1 MADIE
6 TIARG
11 EDSRLVE
18 LRRFVI
24 RDRQAF
30 AAIWAAHAGPN
41 AIVPVVD
48 FETRMVAAVFSG
60 TRPTPGYGI
69 EITGTT
75 REGSALVIVI
85 AERQPD
91 PSQVVAQVV
100 VSPFHV
106 VTLPRD
112 EGEVRFSVPDPHG
125 QHTIVFKSPRRASN
139 AVRAASLPVPSSSHV
154 AAAGV
159 TDPRSS
165 LTGLTPRIAATLAY
179 LAGPFSGALLLA
191 SERENA
197 FVRFHAWQA
206 LVGLGVLGIAAVSF
220 LGLAFVLLIV
230 SPTAFWAMFWLA
242 AVTGV
247 AWVGVWA
254 LCVLNAYRGRVVKL
268 PFAGAFAEKHAA
280 RRPTSPL
287 AFEAQ

>member
-6 TIARG
+6 TLARG

-60 TRPTPGYGI
+60 TGPTPGYGI

-75 REGSALVIVI
+75 REGSALVIVV

-91 PSQVVAQVV
+91 PSQVVAQVL

-112 EGEVRFSVPDPHG
+112 DGEVRFSVPDPHG
-125 QHTIVFKSPRRASN
+125 QHTIVFKSSRRASN

-206 LVGLGVLGIAAVSF
+206 LVGLGILGIAAVSF

-254 LCVLNAYRGRVVKL
+254 LCVLNAYRGRMVKL

>member
-18 LRRFVI
+18 PRRFVI

-30 AAIWAAHAGPN
+30 AAIWAAHAGPD
-41 AIVPVVD
+41 AVVPAVD
-48 FETRMVAAVFSG
+48 FDTRMVAAVFSG
-60 TRPTPGYGI
+60 MRPTPGYGI
-69 EITGTT
+69 EITGTK

-91 PSQVVAQVV
+91 ASQVVAQVV

-112 EGEVRFSVPDPHG
+112 DGEVRFNVPDPLG
-125 QHTIVFKSPRRASN
+125 QHTIVFKSSRRTPH
-139 AVRAASLPVPSSSHV
+139 AVRAASLPVPSSSHIT
-154 AAAGV
+154 AAAV
-159 TDPRSS
+159 ADPPSS
-165 LTGLTPRIAATLAY
+165 LTGLTPRSAATLAY

-191 SERENA
+191 SEPENV

-206 LVGLGVLGIAAVSF
+206 LLGLGILGIAAVSF

-242 AVTGV
+242 AATGV
-247 AWVGVWA
+247 GWVGVWA
-254 LCVLNAYRGRVVKL
+254 LCLLNAYRGRVVKL
-268 PFAGAFAEKHAA
+268 PFAGAFAERHAA
-280 RRPTSPL
+280 RRSTSPL

>member
-6 TIARG
+6 TLARG

-60 TRPTPGYGI
+60 TGPTPGYGI

-75 REGSALVIVI
+75 REGSALVIVV

-91 PSQVVAQVV
+91 PSQVVAQVL

-112 EGEVRFSVPDPHG
+112 DGEVRFSVPDPHG
-125 QHTIVFKSPRRASN
+125 QHTIVFKSSRRASN

-206 LVGLGVLGIAAVSF
+206 LVGLGILGIVAVSF

-254 LCVLNAYRGRVVKL
+254 LCVLNAYRGRMVKL

>member
-1 MADIE
+1 MSGIE

-24 RDRQAF
+24 RDPQSF
-30 AAIWAAHAGPN
+30 AAIWSAHAGQDAVAP
-41 AIVPVVD
+41 AVD
-48 FETRMVAAVFSG
+48 FDRLMVAAVFSG

-69 EITGTT
+69 EVTGTR
-75 REGSALVIVI
+75 REGSDLVILVE
-85 AERQPD
+85 ERQPD
-91 PSQVVAQVV
+91 PSHVAAQVL

-112 EGEVRFSVPDPHG
+112 DGSVRFNVPDPNG
-125 QHTIVFKSPRRASN
+125 QHTIIFKAPGRASN
-139 AVRAASLPVPSSSHV
+139 PVRAASLPVPSGSRIPDAALSDPPSSH
-154 AAAGV
+154 
-159 TDPRSS
+159 
-165 LTGLTPRIAATLAY
+165 TGLRPRIAASLAY

-191 SERENA
+191 NEREHP

-206 LVGLGVLGIAAVSF
+206 VVGLGLLGVAAFSF

-247 AWVGVWA
+247 ALVGVWA
-254 LCVLNAYRGRVVKL
+254 LCVVSAYRGRVLKL
-268 PFAGAFAEKHAA
+268 PFAGAFAERHATP
-280 RRPTSPL
+280 RPTSPL
-287 AFEAQ
+287 AFEAR